1 MQTQPPI
8 VSREQ
13 WLKARKEHLSH
24 EKEFTRQRDKLSAE
38 RRTLPWVKIEKP
50 YRFDGPDG
58 PQSLADLFAGR
69 SQLII
74 YHFMFGAGWKEG
86 CKGCSFVSDHM
97 DGANLHLAHHDIA
110 LVAVSHAPWQEFQA
124 FRQRMGWHFK
134 WVSSAGS
141 DFNAD
146 FGVSATADKIDEGH
160 VTYNYAPSKDPFE
173 EMPGLSVF
181 YKNEAGDIFHTYS
194 TYARGLDML
203 VGAYNFLDLT
213 PKGRNEHKG
222 MDWMRL
228 HDQYAD

>member
-86 CKGCSFVSDHM
+86 CKGCS
-97 DGANLHLAHHDIA
+97 LAPTCTWPTTT
-110 LVAVSHAPWQEFQA
+110 SRW
-124 FRQRMGWHFK
+124 
-134 WVSSAGS
+134 
-141 DFNAD
+141 
-146 FGVSATADKIDEGH
+146 
-160 VTYNYAPSKDPFE
+160 
-173 EMPGLSVF
+173 
-181 YKNEAGDIFHTYS
+181 
-194 TYARGLDML
+194 
-203 VGAYNFLDLT
+203 
-213 PKGRNEHKG
+213 
-222 MDWMRL
+222 
-228 HDQYAD
+228 